1 MSWLGFC
8 ATTEMGILFEWFFGR
23 EFSGNRCQGEQE
35 MAGEENRRECGFSL
49 NPWPRPPRLGVRKR
63 VSCSLCGSA
72 ADLLGVRVEEKTA
85 HLVRH
90 HPFSQG
96 QLSSGNWA
104 ASLSLFTYMKWRRKW
119 QPTPVFLPGESRG
132 RGSLVGCR
140 LWGRT
145 VRHNWSNLAA
155 AAATIWVIFTG

>member
-8 ATTEMGILFEWFFGR
+8 AKTEMGILFEWFFGR

-35 MAGEENRRECGFSL
+35 MAGEENRQECGFSL
-49 NPWPRPPRLGVRKR
+49 NPWKSASLAAEATPPWGEEASFLQPVWVGCW
-63 VSCSLCGSA
+63 SSGSEGGGEDRA
-72 ADLLGVRVEEKTA
+72 
-85 HLVRH
+85 LVRH

-104 ASLSLFTYMKWRRKW
+104 ASLSLFTFMKWRTKW
-119 QPTPVFLPGESRG
+119 QPTPVFLPGESWG

-140 LWGRT
+140 LWGHT
-145 VRHNWSNLAA
+145 ESD
-155 AAATIWVIFTG
+155 TTGVT